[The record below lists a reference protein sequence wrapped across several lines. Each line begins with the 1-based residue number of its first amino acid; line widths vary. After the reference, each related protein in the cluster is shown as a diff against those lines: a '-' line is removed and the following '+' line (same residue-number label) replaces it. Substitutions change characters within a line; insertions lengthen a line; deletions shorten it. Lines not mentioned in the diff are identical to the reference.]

1 MENTL
6 AFSNDSRGWT
16 SFFSYIPENMI
27 GMNSYFYSFKNGN
40 LYRHNSDDVDR
51 NNFYNQPY
59 ESKIT
64 TVFNA
69 EQDAVKNFNTIS
81 LNSDDTWDC
90 TILTDLSTGS
100 IDNSYFELKEGD
112 YFAYIRSN
120 ADTQDLN
127 LRSTQG
133 IGVPLSVNSTIP
145 AAVVVTFNYSLGS
158 IITIGANAY
167 KNNAGVPLKLGKII
181 NKGDKTIT
189 IDTTVLGGNIPLV
202 SDFIFYFQ
210 NSVAESYG
218 VRGYY
223 MQIELK
229 NYSKSRVEMFS
240 IGSSIFKSLP

>member
-1 MENTL
+1 MENTISY
-6 AFSNDSRGWT
+6 SNDSQGWT

-27 GMNSYFYSFKNGN
+27 GMNSYFYSFKRGN

-51 NNFYNQPY
+51 NNFYGTDYP
-59 ESKIT
+59 SKIT

-69 EQDAVKNFNTIS
+69 DQGSVKNFNTIS
-81 LNSDDTWDC
+81 LNSEDAWDC
-90 TILTDLSTGS
+90 SILTDLSTGS
-100 IDNSYFELKEGD
+100 IDHSYFELKEGD

-120 ADTQDLN
+120 SGTQDLN

-133 IGVPLSVNSTIP
+133 IGVPISINSTVP

-158 IITIGANAY
+158 IITIGSDAY
-167 KNNAGVPLKLGKII
+167 KNNAGVPLKLGKIV

-189 IDTTVLGGNIPLV
+189 INTTGGGSIPLV

-210 NSVAESYG
+210 NAVAESYG

-223 MQIELK
+223 MQIELE
-229 NYSKSRVEMFS
+229 NNNKSRVEMFS

>member
-40 LYRHNSDDVDR
+40 LYRHNTNETR
-51 NNFYNQPY
+51 NKFYNVQY
-59 ESKIT
+59 TSKIT
-64 TVFNA
+64 TVFNVD
-69 EQDAVKNFNTIS
+69 QGSVKNFNTIS
-81 LNSDDTWDC
+81 LNSEDSWNC
-90 TILTDLSTGS
+90 NILTDLSTGF
-100 IDNSYFELKEGD
+100 IDQSYFELKEGD

-120 ADTQDLN
+120 ENTQDLN

-133 IGVPLSVNSTIP
+133 IGVPVSINSTVP
-145 AAVVVTFNYSLGS
+145 AAVVVTFEYDLGS

-189 IDTTVLGGNIPLV
+189 INTTGGGNIPLV
-202 SDFIFYFQ
+202 TDFIFYFQ
-210 NSVAESYG
+210 NSIAESYG

-223 MQIELK
+223 MQIELE
-229 NYSKSRVEMFS
+229 NDNTSRVEMFS
-240 IGSSIFKSLP
+240 IGSNIFKSYP